1 MIPQFSSAELNQLL
15 NLELSEGMYQRPEDA
30 LIAGLKLL
38 RESREF
44 QAQLA
49 ERIASLH
56 DGRAIELAEDQ
67 QLGEFLDEIDREV
80 DAELASGSHPNV

>member
-1 MIPQFSSAELNQLL
+1 MVPQFSSAELNQLL
-15 NLELSEGMYQRPEDA
+15 NLELAEGVYRQPEDA

-44 QAQLA
+44 QTQFAD
-49 ERIASLH
+49 RVASLQ
-56 DGRAIELAEDQ
+56 DGRAIELIGDH

-80 DAELASGSHPNV
+80 DAELASGSHPTV